1 MHFNKATHTS
11 RVEADVCGANTVEEK
26 EDFLQ
31 WETSVT
37 WTGTVGVD
45 PRGEEKG
52 TVPSES

>member
-1 MHFNKATHTS
+1 MHFNKATHIR
-11 RVEADVCGANTVEEK
+11 RVEADVCGTNTVEGK

-31 WETSVT
+31 CETSVT

-45 PRGEEKG
+45 PSGEEKG